1 MALSTILTR
10 CTDAS
15 LDGDGDGVVVLR
27 CALFI
32 SNAKTNR
39 AGVRPFGAS
48 GVDRPG
54 CDSAHIPG
62 GDVVVGIY

>member
-15 LDGDGDGVVVLR
+15 LDGDGVVVLR

-39 AGVRPFGAS
+39 AVVRPFGAS